1 MKVTRNRVK
10 GIPGLY
16 TREYRNADRGLTVLY
31 YGRVK
36 SNVDGKRRLFA
47 LGSDLGEAIDRLNE
61 IKIANR
67 RGEDLTKFKPE
78 KKTKPATGPATKAMT
93 FSVWSKEYPLQ
104 EGVKDKRSLAAD
116 LGMIR
121 LHLDPFFGSDPLP
134 NITRR
139 RLVEYINVR
148 EKEKTIRNGKPSKKP
163 VARGTISNE
172 LSLLRNML
180 NVYNR
185 EHDDEK
191 IVIPSFDDLIKR
203 VQRGGRALDTDE
215 RKKVLGHYPRWLKR
229 LAEFA
234 TETCLSEGDILRLT
248 ESMIDRKNR
257 VIVPDGGRLKTQ
269 ETTAEQ
275 AKQMAPLT
283 DRALQ
288 IIEEIIAER
297 RSSILAERRNS
308 KVISISGTLFTRE
321 DGRPITRDMISRG
334 VKRAWKKAEV
344 KKFVFHNYRNTALTD
359 WADRGISADV
369 AMQAAGHTSVQMH
382 KRYLDLQR
390 HHIANAFGL
399 KSGDQKM
406 VTKNG
411 DQECIEEKGGAAS
424 N

>member
-1 MKVTRNRVK
+1 M
-10 GIPGLY
+10 
-16 TREYRNADRGLTVLY
+16 
-31 YGRVK
+31 
-36 SNVDGKRRLFA
+36 
-47 LGSDLGEAIDRLNE
+47 EAIDSLNE

-67 RGEDLTKFKPE
+67 RGEDLTNFKPE
-78 KKTKPATGPATKAMT
+78 KKTEPATEPATKAMT

-185 EHDDEK
+185 E
-191 IVIPSFDDLIKR
+191 
-203 VQRGGRALDTDE
+203 Q
-215 RKKVLGHYPRWLKR
+215 
-229 LAEFA
+229 
-234 TETCLSEGDILRLT
+234 
-248 ESMIDRKNR
+248 
-257 VIVPDGGRLKTQ
+257 
-269 ETTAEQ
+269 
-275 AKQMAPLT
+275 
-283 DRALQ
+283 
-288 IIEEIIAER
+288 
-297 RSSILAERRNS
+297 
-308 KVISISGTLFTRE
+308 
-321 DGRPITRDMISRG
+321 
-334 VKRAWKKAEV
+334 V

-399 KSGDQKM
+399 KSGDQKW
-406 VTKNG
+406 
-411 DQECIEEKGGAAS
+411 
-424 N
+424 